1 MPYDQLGRALLVL
14 GGVILVVGLALMLL
28 GRAGIGKLPGD
39 FTFSSGNV
47 TCMVP
52 LASMIVISIIVTVI
66 LNVVLRLFNR

>member
-1 MPYDQLGRALLVL
+1 MPYDQLGRALLVV